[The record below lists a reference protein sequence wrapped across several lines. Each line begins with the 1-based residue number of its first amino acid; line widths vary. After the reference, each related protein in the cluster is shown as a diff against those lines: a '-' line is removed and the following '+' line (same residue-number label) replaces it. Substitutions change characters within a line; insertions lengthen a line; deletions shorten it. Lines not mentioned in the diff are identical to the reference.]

1 MYIESKIK
9 ELDNKINSAKELDT
23 FISTVGGVLNVLAL
37 TFMLLYGF
45 LEDKSLSNIMSLV
58 TFMIAVIN
66 LIGFLFCYYIA
77 KRCDDKIGI
86 WMEQKNRLITRL
98 DSANVKMDI
107 AYAFANCYWR
117 NEDKHIVEMD
127 FDRK

>member
-1 MYIESKIK
+1 MYIENKIK
-9 ELDNKINSAKELDT
+9 ELDNKINSVKELDT

-45 LEDKSLSNIMSLV
+45 LEDKSLNNIMSLV
-58 TFMIAVIN
+58 IFMIAVVN

-77 KRCDDKIGI
+77 KRCSDKIEI
-86 WMEQKNRLITRL
+86 WIEQKNRLISRL
-98 DSANVKMDI
+98 DSANAKMDI

-117 NEDKHIVEMD
+117 NGNKCVVEMD
-127 FDRK
+127 FNRK